1 MNRLKNMFAL
11 SDQGT
16 KGLIV
21 ASFTSFLSYFAFMA
35 PIVIILLFVEALIER
50 RVEPAYFY
58 IIGIV
63 ITAIIMYIIIN
74 INYKKLYGETYKE
87 SKNLR
92 VEIANILKSLPLSY
106 FSKHNVSDLS
116 QTIMQ
121 DVADIEH
128 AMAHAIPET
137 IGMIFFLIVIGVMM
151 LAGNF
156 VLGLCILIPI
166 GISCIMIIISKKMQV
181 RSTTKYFHVLR
192 ENSESFQEAI
202 ELQQEIKSYG
212 RIQRV
217 KNKLN
222 NDMEHTEKVHIKVEL
237 AQAVPT
243 ALSNTLLNFTVGATI
258 VFGAILYLRSDVSLL
273 YFLGYLI
280 GANRIIDGVTGLYFN
295 LDELLYLDA
304 RIARIKELR
313 QTKIQEGEQV
323 ELHSYDICFDHVS
336 FSYHEDVKVINDISF
351 VAKQNEVTA
360 LVGPSGCG
368 KTTILRLMSRLYD
381 CDTGTISID
390 QKDMKNIHTDSLFE
404 KVSIVFQDVTLF
416 NTSIL
421 ENIRIGNKDASDEE
435 VKEAAKLAHCDE
447 FINKLPK
454 GYETHIGENGSALS
468 GGERQR
474 LSIARAILKNAPII
488 ILDEISAS
496 LDVENEKKIQESL
509 NTLIQNKTVVIISHR
524 LKSIEHADKIVV
536 LNEGSIDA
544 MGTHQQLLNTSK
556 LYNRMITKSTLTENY
571 KY

>member
-137 IGMIFFLIVIGVMM
+137 IGMIFFLIVIGIMM

-192 ENSESFQEAI
+192 ENAESFQEAI

-212 RIQRV
+212 RIHRV
-217 KNKLN
+217 KQKLN

-237 AQAVPT
+237 AQAIPT
-243 ALSNTLLNFTVGATI
+243 GLSTSVLNFTIGATI
-258 VFGAILYLRSDVSLL
+258 VFGTILYLRSDISLL

-313 QTKIQEGEQV
+313 QTKIQEGEHV